1 MNQEEKLTFQDIAGY
16 LPYKVPFVLNQT
28 GIFNLDSEFGTP
40 YEALQKMYLSNLI
53 FNQNGDPEIEIDS
66 DTHNW
71 GVGFVGLDE
80 VYLVLKRP
88 QDLTQ
93 EELIK
98 VGYAIRNYS
107 EVTARNNVLALSDG
121 RSFAFG
127 AMGIPVFAD
136 KFSKVQSVLNEIHFD
151 YNNLIEKGLALSIND
166 QQFKK

>member
-1 MNQEEKLTFQDIAGY
+1 MNQEEKLSFQDISGY

-40 YEALQKMYLSNLI
+40 YEATQKMYLSNLI
-53 FNQNGDPEIEIDS
+53 FNEKGEPEIEIDS

-71 GVGFVGLDE
+71 GVGFIGLDE

-98 VGYAIRNYS
+98 VGYAIHNYS
-107 EVTARNNVLALSDG
+107 KESDRNNVLALRDG
-121 RSFAFG
+121 RSWAFG
-127 AMGIPVFAD
+127 LMDTAVGSESYRKLQVT
-136 KFSKVQSVLNEIHFD
+136 LNEIHFD
-151 YNNLIEKGLALSIND
+151 YNNLIEKGLAVSIND
-166 QQFKK
+166 QQFK